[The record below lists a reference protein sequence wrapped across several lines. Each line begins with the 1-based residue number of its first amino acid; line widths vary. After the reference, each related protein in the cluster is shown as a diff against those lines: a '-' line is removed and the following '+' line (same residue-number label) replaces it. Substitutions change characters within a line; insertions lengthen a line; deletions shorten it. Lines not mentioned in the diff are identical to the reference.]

1 MKRTIIY
8 VFGPKRLAH
17 QYNEGNNAS
26 KPHDVCDVTNW
37 LKIGLTTTEDDTLDK
52 WDAAEKRISQE
63 SRTGLNEPCVILD
76 VFEYPYIEGKPD
88 DVVRRLMTD
97 DVYNFANSR
106 ANNGLI
112 VNKYEIKAGQEFVYG
127 ASRSHVLAA
136 IAKFERNLILR
147 KCPKLEPKDEELN
160 EFVNLIKM
168 IQSNMDDV
176 SDEQED
182 TSSSSSPQVSTE
194 VDAFYWKLI
203 DAMPGNIKEK
213 CNHTNGKN
221 YMTIRTRRND
231 CKWYYLT
238 FSVKRNS
245 TTIQLETYGGAE
257 NRDKVNNYIEENNI
271 LSTIPELKNARQGK
285 SDNKFSWDLTGQ
297 YDGNEESVIKW
308 FVKNTIRM
316 FEAFEPDYASN
327 IQTNQSTPDVITVIC
342 KAPYT
347 SFGPQTPELC
357 FKYDYASGNYTYDY
371 GNSKLREETINRI
384 LSFLK
389 DKNNIS
395 RFFSLPDI
403 QDGFHDNQEFL
414 TIEYGGR
421 TKNISQNCLSRKFEH
436 PFFQSQYTI
445 EGLNM

>member
-17 QYNEGNNAS
+17 QYNEGNNTS
-26 KPHDVCDVTNW
+26 KLQDVCDVTNW

-147 KCPKLEPKDEELN
+147 KCPQLESNDEKMN

-168 IQSNMDDV
+168 IQSNMDDA

-182 TSSSSSPQVSTE
+182 TSSNLSPQVSTE

-203 DAMPGNIKEK
+203 DAMPGYIKEK

-221 YMTIRTRRND
+221 YMTIRTRRSD
-231 CKWYYLT
+231 CKWYYLA

-245 TTIQLETYGGAE
+245 TSIQLETYGGAE
-257 NRDKVNNYIEENNI
+257 DRDKVNSYIEETITFKGLLRPAMLMSHVRLNI
-271 LSTIPELKNARQGK
+271 YFYGRKFVDSGLYVVTKEVDEVGINGGFRTTLSLLRIGK
-285 SDNKFSWDLTGQ
+285 SD
-297 YDGNEESVIKW
+297 
-308 FVKNTIRM
+308 
-316 FEAFEPDYASN
+316 
-327 IQTNQSTPDVITVIC
+327 
-342 KAPYT
+342 
-347 SFGPQTPELC
+347 
-357 FKYDYASGNYTYDY
+357 
-371 GNSKLREETINRI
+371 
-384 LSFLK
+384 LSHL
-389 DKNNIS
+389 
-395 RFFSLPDI
+395 DI
-403 QDGFHDNQEFL
+403 Q
-414 TIEYGGR
+414 
-421 TKNISQNCLSRKFEH
+421 
-436 PFFQSQYTI
+436 
-445 EGLNM
+445 